1 MKASPDRAGHRAANA
16 RLDRPVLRSRRPTK
30 HANHSTRRRSQSRIA
45 AIEARVSPCT
55 IAEAR
60 IADQGAEQFVLE
72 LTVAGD

>member
-1 MKASPDRAGHRAANA
+1 MKASPDRAGHRAVNA
-16 RLDRPVLRSRRPTK
+16 VSIDRYCDHAARQSTRTIRRGGAHKAGSLRSR
-30 HANHSTRRRSQSRIA
+30 
-45 AIEARVSPCT
+45 RVSPCT